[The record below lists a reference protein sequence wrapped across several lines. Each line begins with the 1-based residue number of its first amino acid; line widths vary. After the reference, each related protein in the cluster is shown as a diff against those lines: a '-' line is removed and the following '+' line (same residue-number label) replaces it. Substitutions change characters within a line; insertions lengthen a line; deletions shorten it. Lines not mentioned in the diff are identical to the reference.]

1 MRWLEHDADI
11 LLEVEAPSAER
22 LFALAAEALVEAMLD
37 EGAAVAEREH
47 RRVRLRADGREVLL
61 VAWLNEII
69 YLVCDGVFLPASVRL
84 TELTGSSLEAM
95 LAGETPD
102 GSRHRLAREVKA
114 ATYHD
119 LEVSETDGL
128 WRGRVLFDV

>member
-1 MRWLEHDADI
+1 MRRRTARNSLP
-11 LLEVEAPSAER
+11 LQKPVVNRPR
-22 LFALAAEALVEAMLD
+22 LRGVARAVY